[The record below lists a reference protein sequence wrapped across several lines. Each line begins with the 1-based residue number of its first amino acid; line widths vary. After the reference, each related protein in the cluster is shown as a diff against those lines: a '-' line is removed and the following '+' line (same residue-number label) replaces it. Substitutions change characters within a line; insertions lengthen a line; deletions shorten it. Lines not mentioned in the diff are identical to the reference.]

1 MQAAIFSEGFG
12 GVEVPPCLKMGS
24 MILCSMPIIRT
35 EMEIEELR
43 EADERR
49 LDAAQGWITLG
60 VFDEAEDEL
69 DNISD
74 DSQDH
79 ALVLL
84 ARQQVAVHK
93 NSWEEVIEWAETIE
107 ECWGAIPASIGA
119 KAHALLQLGQ
129 LEEAMRCAL
138 PLVRTHP
145 TEFYFKIPL
154 FWGLLSKRKY
164 AEATQVLRDMMALP
178 EAEEYTEV
186 IQDCRTVIKGFGYE
200 V

>member
-1 MQAAIFSEGFG
+1 
-12 GVEVPPCLKMGS
+12 
-24 MILCSMPIIRT
+24 
-35 EMEIEELR
+35 MEIEELND
-43 EADERR
+43 ADERR

-60 VFDEAEDEL
+60 VFDEAESEL
-69 DNISD
+69 DEISREA
-74 DSQDH
+74 QEH
-79 ALVLL
+79 PLVLL
-84 ARQQVAVHK
+84 ARQQVAVHE
-93 NSWEEVIEWAETIE
+93 NSWEDVVDWAEKIQDR
-107 ECWGAIPASIGA
+107 WGSIPASIGA

-129 LEEAMRCAL
+129 LEEAMGCAL

-178 EAEEYTEV
+178 EAKEYNEV
-186 IQDCRTVIKGFGYE
+186 IQDCRSVIKGFGFE